1 MKYKVSIIIP
11 VYNTGK
17 YLEDTIKS
25 IINQTYNFK
34 NIEVILVND
43 GSKDNSLDIC
53 NKYSS
58 KYENI
63 ITYDKKNTGV
73 SDTRNYGLEKSNGTY
88 IMFLDSDDLLNKDSI
103 KYLTKFLDDNKM
115 VDFVISRVRRFE
127 RVDKWH
133 FMDFRFDIKDKI
145 IDIFKYTDYSQY
157 HSTGILIRRDALDT
171 IRFDK
176 DIKFGEDMKF
186 MFQLLLNNNLFGIE
200 KRSILFYRQRD
211 DESSAVQGEVNDK
224 KYYLNILDGVYMF
237 IINNCLDKYNEIPKY
252 FQYFILHSI
261 SERFNMK
268 MNFDILSKDEYD
280 KYIELFKKIISY
292 IDDDIIMTQTRI
304 GLNNKYNLLKL
315 KYGDNHKINYSYKFK
330 NIIIDDIEYPIRNSE
345 FIKLYDMTIKENKV
359 KFHFSMNDYLYK
371 DNIKLYINNKEFD
384 YKEITDDNYD
394 IKEYYDIYSK
404 CFYKDKLIEIEYDY
418 NKINSLK
425 FKINDEV
432 IPFVLVNDNF
442 NLVNYRIKYYK
453 IKNVLIN
460 FREATG
466 EIAFRRKYT
475 VLRDIKFKFTNFK
488 YYHTKGDHFSMK
500 VKDGKIIKRLRRM

>member
-1 MKYKVSIIIP
+1 MNYKVSIIIP
-11 VYNTGK
+11 VYNTEK
-17 YLEDTIKS
+17 YLDDAIKS

-34 NIEVILVND
+34 KIELILVND

-58 KYENI
+58 KYNNI

-73 SDTRNYGLEKSNGTY
+73 SDTRNYGLERARGSY
-88 IMFLDSDDLLNKDSI
+88 IMFLDSDDCLNKDSI
-103 KYLTKFLDDNKM
+103 KYLTKFLDNNEK

-127 RVDKWH
+127 MVDKWH
-133 FMDFRFDIKDKI
+133 FMDFRFDIKEKI
-145 IDIFKYTDYSQY
+145 INIFDYTNYSQY
-157 HSTGILIRRDALDT
+157 HSTGILIRKDALKD

-186 MFQLLLNNNLFGIE
+186 MSQLLINNNLFGIE

-237 IINNCLDKYNEIPKY
+237 IINNCLDKYNEVPKY

-268 MNFDILSKDEYD
+268 MNFKILSKKEYD
-280 KYIELFKKIISY
+280 KYIELFKKIISF
-292 IDDDIIMTQTRI
+292 IDDDIIMSQTRI
-304 GLNNKYNLLKL
+304 GINNKYDLLKL
-315 KYGDNHKINYSYKFK
+315 KHGNNHMINYSYKYK
-330 NIIIDDIEYPIRNSE
+330 NIIVDDIKYNIRNSE
-345 FIKLYDMTIKENKV
+345 FIKLYDMTINDDKIR
-359 KFHFSMNDYLYK
+359 FHFSMNDYLFK
-371 DNIKLYINNKEFD
+371 DNIKLYINDKE
-384 YKEITDDNYD
+384 YVYNEINNDNYN

-425 FKINDEV
+425 FKIDNEV
-432 IPFVLVNDNF
+432 VPFVLVNEHF
-442 NLVNYRIKYYK
+442 NLRDYRIKYWK
-453 IKNVLIN
+453 IKKVLIN
-460 FREATG
+460 FRESKG
-466 EIAFRRKYT
+466 EIVFRRKYSI
-475 VLRDIKFKFTNFK
+475 LRDIKFKMHNIIYF
-488 YYHTKGDHFSMK
+488 YTKGDHFSMK
-500 VKDGKIIKRLRRM
+500 VKNGKIIKKLKRL